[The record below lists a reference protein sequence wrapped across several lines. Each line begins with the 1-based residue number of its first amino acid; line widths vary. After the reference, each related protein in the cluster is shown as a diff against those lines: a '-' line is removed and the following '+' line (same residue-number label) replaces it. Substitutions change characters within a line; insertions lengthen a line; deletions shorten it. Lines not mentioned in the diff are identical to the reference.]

1 MDALTIIIMLI
12 LFVLAMLFVFS
23 TALLTPYIGKKNLI
37 SVILL
42 GLIVGLAA
50 GAFLLSPIADDI
62 PDFTRTLVEESV
74 SGTDEIELDLST
86 NGNLTQIIQNIS
98 SINGVEKVKYTGITI
113 KIDEDFDSETE
124 KTLIKQALNY
134 SNEDI
139 TDVVDEGNNTFF
151 VVISENGDP
160 QGVLNSIYSTFSRE
174 TYTHLRYTSMQA
186 NATVQANQVTR
197 IINELT
203 QNDVVILNISGP
215 TETQSAALNSIIP
228 DQNNII
234 LVSGIVGIIVAIAG
248 FFVDSLITFINNF
261 RKKRKKKPSESEK
274 IKRKVVP
281 GTDTRGS
288 PRRNRRKR
296 KANSID
302 IFDESFDE
310 SPKQNIGSNK
320 RFKQLTVDDFKS
332 DEKIAEEAKKEK
344 SSRFSFR
351 RSSKSDEKSEDKK
364 ESRNR
369 KDKSKKRGVP
379 RFRPKRRD

>member
-23 TALLTPYIGKKNLI
+23 TALLSPYIGKKNLI

-42 GLIVGLAA
+42 GLIVWLAA

-248 FFVDSLITFINNF
+248 FFGDSLITFINNF
-261 RKKRKKKPSESEK
+261 RKHRKKKPSESEK